1 MELGGLGVHCVKT
14 RAMAMLIHTFLAQ
27 AISPRFANNQYHTY
41 LYKWHV
47 LEERDFPYPGRPPF
61 YSTTFFN
68 LIKDV
73 KENTPLNVA
82 WVSVKQWYQLLLERG
97 VTHSSDNPDAPP
109 VLLKSRLEDRYPDLD
124 LSGSYRLSRVFG
136 LAPEQKSFTFK
147 MLQSLLPTRDRLARI
162 GKVQSSNCIFCDGI
176 PDSTEH
182 LLTCSHSSEVSI
194 RLITCLTSYFPAI
207 STADIVMLNIPVT
220 ESMELPVVWLVS
232 ICLGLIW
239 DQRVLGKIARLEHCR
254 AELLAKLMLLR
265 DTKWRHYT
273 LHNSA
278 VLLEDMINL
287 HFS

>member
-1 MELGGLGVHCVKT
+1 MVPAPVWKG
-14 RAMAMLIHTFLAQ
+14 
-27 AISPRFANNQYHTY
+27 
-41 LYKWHV
+41 
-47 LEERDFPYPGRPPF
+47 
-61 YSTTFFN
+61 
-68 LIKDV
+68 
-73 KENTPLNVA
+73 
-82 WVSVKQWYQLLLERG
+82 
-97 VTHSSDNPDAPP
+97 SDNPDAPP

-194 RLITCLTSYFPAI
+194 RLITCLTSYCPAI

-220 ESMELPVVWLVS
+220 ESMPVVWLVS
-232 ICLGLIW
+232 IWLGLIW
-239 DQRVLGKIARLEHCR
+239 EQRVMGKMARLEHCR

-265 DTKWRHYT
+265 DNQWRHYA
-273 LHNSA
+273 LHNRA

-287 HFS
+287 YFS